1 MTNRRIAQFPYS
13 KKIPEAKFSRPFVK
27 KFFRLL
33 TFIINTSNSF
43 LSIVAAAEQ
52 AKNTNKSGKSRNDQA
67 PTAGTDP
74 ADASHHSLDESIKS
88 FGSHRSKENGPK
100 SGTGTDGSSGA
111 PKSNTGYSS
120 GGEFESGNHSVGDAS
135 SVGSAGA
142 DGGKRKTLKPS
153 SSIIGLDSMIEN
165 RREEGSLKMNVVHM
179 EVPFGKPIEEVY
191 DGVHT
196 GPVLGSGI
204 SGLVRLV
211 THKATGVKY
220 AVKCLDLGLVD
231 TDEGLARLREEIFI
245 MCQLD
250 HPNIVRLE
258 EVYESHS
265 EIYLVQ
271 ELCLGGELFDRLDEQ
286 PDYHYTEGECAR
298 LVKQMLCA
306 VRYLHSKGI
315 IHRDLKL
322 ENFLFSSTAKG
333 AWCLTA
339 PSLRCGALLEDTTT
353 S

>member
-1 MTNRRIAQFPYS
+1 MGSCQSSESGKDVEVGNSQTQEKSPVKVESGKTLVHKSFIELGRQASVRS
-13 KKIPEAKFSRPFVK
+13 KKI
-27 KFFRLL
+27 
-33 TFIINTSNSF
+33 
-43 LSIVAAAEQ
+43 
-52 AKNTNKSGKSRNDQA
+52 GK
-67 PTAGTDP
+67 
-74 ADASHHSLDESIKS
+74 E
-88 FGSHRSKENGPK
+88 
-100 SGTGTDGSSGA
+100 
-111 PKSNTGYSS
+111 
-120 GGEFESGNHSVGDAS
+120 V
-135 SVGSAGA
+135 
-142 DGGKRKTLKPS
+142 S
-153 SSIIGLDSMIEN
+153 SSILTFFFSIAEKIESSTEKHNNNVLTGTRSETSPISPKTYVASKSPKQSGAFASGAAADTPTDTRSLDSSYHGRDRINSASNMKTLGGSISAVGLDSMIEV
-165 RREEGSLKMNVVHM
+165 RKQEGDLTSNVVQI

-191 DGVHT
+191 DGVHN

-231 TDEGLARLREEIFI
+231 SAEGLQQLREEIFI

-286 PDYHYTEGECAR
+286 PDYHYTECECAK

-322 ENFLFSSTAKG
+322 ENFLFSSTSQDSELKMIG
-333 AWCLTA
+333 
-339 PSLRCGALLEDTTT
+339 EFF
-353 S
+353 